1 MIQRDL
7 QQLSHTTR
15 DLRKFGL
22 LVGGVFL
29 LLGGWFLWRQKPVW
43 PWLLMP
49 GILLVLLGFIAPRM
63 LRTVRIAWMGLAFT
77 LGLAVSTVL
86 LTIFYFVV
94 VTPLALAGRLGGKD
108 FLSEKL
114 VPRAKSYWLPRDRL
128 AHRTQV
134 DYEQQY

>member
-29 LLGGWFLWRQKPVW
+29 LLGGWFLFRHRPVW
-43 PWLLMP
+43 PWFLFP
-49 GILLVLLGFIAPRM
+49 GMLLVLLGLIAPRM
-63 LRTVRIAWMGLAFT
+63 LRTVHIAWMGLAFT

-86 LTIFYFVV
+86 LTLFYFLV

-114 VPRAKSYWLPRDRL
+114 VPQAKSYWLPRDRSVVRQP
-128 AHRTQV
+128 A